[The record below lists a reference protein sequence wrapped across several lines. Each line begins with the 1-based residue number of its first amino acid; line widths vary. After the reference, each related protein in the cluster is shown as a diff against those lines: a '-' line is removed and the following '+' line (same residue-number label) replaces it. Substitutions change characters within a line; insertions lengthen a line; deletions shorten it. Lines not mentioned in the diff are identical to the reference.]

1 MKSGERSE
9 VDVMVREQGE
19 EVLGFRLKPWTLG
32 QIIELSPVLDL
43 IKKNFQDRGITFNNF
58 DQVLALI
65 SSWALS
71 LARMIAPDKETTEV
85 IETPV
90 DGPSILDLAQGF
102 MPAMPKILA
111 ISLKLDQEVVNEME
125 GIKASYLG
133 VKIIQLNIT
142 SIKNF
147 FSQDIGIEAPG
158 LATTTKTSS

>member
-1 MKSGERSE
+1 MKAGERSE

-19 EVLGFRLKPWTLG
+19 EVLGFKIKPWTLG
-32 QIIELSPVLDL
+32 QIIALSPVLDL
-43 IKKNFQDRGITFNNF
+43 IKKNFQARGITFDNF

-71 LARMIAPDKETTEV
+71 LARMISTEKDTTEV

-102 MPAMPKILA
+102 MPAMPDILA
-111 ISLKLDQEVVNEME
+111 ISLKLEQAEVNDMD
-125 GIKASYLG
+125 GIKAAYIG
-133 VKIIQLNIT
+133 VKVIQLNVT

-147 FSQDIGIEAPG
+147 FSQEIGTEEPS
-158 LATTTKTSS
+158 LAMTPKTSS